1 MAPLLSSN
9 DQDIKVLVT
18 KNYDKIFNL
27 LSEDKMTKY
36 LGIFIE
42 WLGLNKKD
50 KEHNEKENRPLKRL
64 SLDVSCYNFLL
75 IIY

>member
-42 WLGLNKKD
+42 WLGLNKK
-50 KEHNEKENRPLKRL
+50 EK
-64 SLDVSCYNFLL
+64 
-75 IIY
+75 